1 MKYKAKIVIEN
12 KFWIVES
19 KGSKVG
25 TLKHTD
31 SGYIFYS
38 NIDGSEVTY
47 PDLSSFT
54 IEKKKTK
61 TYVNDIVYGYSANT
75 EQAHDISLQDTVPIF
90 KKTATSTQHFAAGYY
105 GIKFPRLGWSDAF
118 CPRLKTLDTYQFIGP
133 FKSQT
138 DVNMAIK
145 RKAQENEIS
154 NST

>member
-1 MKYKAKIVIEN
+1 MKYKAKTVIEN

-25 TLKHTD
+25 TLKNSD
-31 SGYIFYS
+31 DGYVFYN
-38 NIDGSEVTY
+38 NINSTETLYADM
-47 PDLSSFT
+47 SSFT
-54 IEKKKTK
+54 VEEKKTK
-61 TYVNDIVYGYSANT
+61 TYINDTVYGYSANT

-105 GIKFPRLGWSDAF
+105 GIRFPRLGWSDAF

>member
-1 MKYKAKIVIEN
+1 MKYKAKVVIED

-19 KGSKVG
+19 SGSKVG
-25 TLKHTD
+25 TLKRAD
-31 SGYIFYS
+31 EGYIFYS
-38 NIDGSEVTY
+38 NHDGSEKHYT
-47 PDLSSFT
+47 DLSSFK
-54 IEKKKTK
+54 IEEKKTK
-61 TYVNDIVYGYSANT
+61 TYINDTVYGYAANT

-133 FKSQT
+133 FKSQS

-145 RKAQENEIS
+145 RKAQDNEIY

>member
-1 MKYKAKIVIEN
+1 MKYKAKVVIED

-38 NIDGSEVTY
+38 NRDSSETHY
-47 PDLSSFT
+47 SDLSDFKVE
-54 IEKKKTK
+54 EKKTR
-61 TYVNDIVYGYSANT
+61 TYINDTVYGYSANT
-75 EQAHDISLQDTVPIF
+75 EQAHDISLQDTVPVF
-90 KKTATSTQHFAAGYY
+90 KKTATSTQYFAAGYY

-154 NST
+154 DST

>member
-1 MKYKAKIVIEN
+1 MKYKAKVVIKD

-19 KGSKVG
+19 KGSKIG
-25 TLKHTD
+25 TLKSAS
-31 SGYIFYS
+31 SGYVFY
-38 NIDGSEVTY
+38 NNVDGSEVEY
-47 PDLSSFT
+47 SDLSNFT
-54 IEKKKTK
+54 IEEKITR
-61 TYVNDIVYGYSANT
+61 TYINDTVYGYSANT

-118 CPRLKTLDTYQFIGP
+118 CPRLNTLETYQFIGP

>member
-1 MKYKAKIVIEN
+1 MKYKAKTVIEN

-25 TLKHTD
+25 TLKHTE

-38 NIDGSEVTY
+38 NVDNSETQY
-47 PDLSSFT
+47 ADMSSFT
-54 IEKKKTK
+54 IEEKKTR
-61 TYVNDIVYGYSANT
+61 TYINDTVYGYSANT

-133 FKSQT
+133 FKSQS